1 MIERIEIQYFR
12 SIYQMKIRNIESI
25 NVITGRNDAGKS
37 NILKAL
43 NLFFN
48 NCIVES
54 GDFVFKENYNLKRL
68 EEVRKETIKGKQF
81 IQIKITFTRGN
92 QFEKTLPEQFT
103 VTKKWNRDSEI
114 PQVSDN
120 LEYALKR
127 KGKICNNTNRAS
139 LTKYMNK
146 MRFQYVP
153 AIKDK
158 HIFDSLLREL
168 QDTVYS
174 KKLAEQNSFLLMMEN
189 LHKKVQETTEDL
201 SIEFFNATGIESYI
215 STPKEAD
222 ELYKTLRIDTSY
234 DGSAVS
240 LENRGD
246 GIRVRY
252 LPSILNYIATNSKE
266 LVVWGFEEPENS
278 LEFNL
283 ASKMASDFYYTYSR
297 KCQIFLTTHSPA
309 FIDLGTKNNCSGYR
323 SYKTSGETKV
333 VLFKDASDIEALAE
347 ELGYARILQKQY
359 EEYKRLIDVNDQ
371 KAKVIAQLQKS
382 IADSRLPVLLT
393 EGKTD
398 AMIVLEA
405 WKRIRKGG
413 CPFRVES
420 CDLLGPESSAGG
432 FAGASMLRTILC
444 GIRYDSERLIIGLFD
459 KDSAGNKE
467 YRALSNYKESQN
479 KKWKIHKTNK
489 ALALQLPYDD
499 DLKKIAIDA
508 ENLSIE
514 FYFDKE
520 HLLNNDLP
528 QPLLKVPQEER
539 RINGRVIRQQQ
550 ADMDCWYYFN
560 VDKDLKVPF
569 AKDVVPNLPDEAF
582 AKFSLLFDTLDEMIA
597 SNS

>member
-12 SIYQMKIRNIESI
+12 SIYRMKIRDIESI
-25 NVITGRNDAGKS
+25 NVITGKNDVGKS

-48 NCIVES
+48 NCIEEP
-54 GDFVFKENYNLKRL
+54 GDFVFKENYNIKRL
-68 EEVRKETIKGKQF
+68 EEVRRDTIKGKQY

-92 QFEKTLPEQFT
+92 QFEKTLPEHFT
-103 VTKKWNRDSEI
+103 VTKKWNRDSDTA
-114 PQVSDN
+114 QVTDD
-120 LEYALKR
+120 LEYRLKR
-127 KGKICNNTNRAS
+127 KGKKCNNSNKAS

-146 MRFQYVP
+146 MRYQYVP

-158 HIFDSLLREL
+158 RIFDSLLKEL

-174 KKLAEQNSFLLMMEN
+174 KKLSEQESFKLMMEN
-189 LHKKVQETTEDL
+189 LHTKVQETTEEL
-201 SIEFFNATGIESYI
+201 SSEFYNATGVESYI

-234 DGSAVS
+234 SGTDVA

-252 LPSILNYIATNSKE
+252 LPSILNYIASNSKD
-266 LVVWGFEEPENS
+266 LMMWGFEEPENS

-283 ASKMASDFYYTYSR
+283 AREMAADFYNTYS
-297 KCQIFLTTHSPA
+297 KQCQIFLTTHSPA
-309 FIDLGTKNNCSGYR
+309 FIDIGTKNNCSGYR
-323 SYKTSGETKV
+323 CYKASGETNI
-333 VLFKDASDIEALAE
+333 VLFRDAKDIENLSE
-347 ELGYARILQKQY
+347 ELGYARILQEQY
-359 EEYKRLIDVNDQ
+359 EEYKRIIEANEQ
-371 KAKVIAQLQKS
+371 KAQLIEQLQKLIEDNS
-382 IADSRLPVLLT
+382 LPVLLT

-398 AMIVLEA
+398 AIIITEA
-405 WKRIRKGG
+405 WKRIRGG
-413 CPFRVES
+413 TCPFRVES
-420 CDLLGPESSAGG
+420 CDLLGPDSTEGG
-432 FAGASMLRTILC
+432 FAGASMLKTILC
-444 GIRYDSERLIIGLFD
+444 GIRYDSERIIMGLFD

-467 YRALSNYKESQN
+467 YNALSNYSESHN

-489 ALALQLPYDD
+489 ALALQLPYDE
-499 DLKKIAIDA
+499 DLKSIAHDA

-520 HLLNNDLP
+520 YLLNNDLSK
-528 QPLLKVPQEER
+528 PLLVVPQEAR
-539 RINGRVIRQQQ
+539 IINGKTIKKQQ

-569 AKDVVPNLPDEAF
+569 AQEVVPKLPDEAF
-582 AKFSLLFDTLDEMIA
+582 IKFNLLFETIEEMLA
-597 SNS
+597 SCS